1 VPKLF
6 NTILWASDGRADDH
20 QFVHYVGELCD
31 HYCCELRIVHVV
43 QTILP
48 EPMPQLELHEGE
60 ERAIAWLKA
69 RTRALRLQGV
79 DASLH
84 VIRGVVGSPAPAIVQ
99 VAEAVDADLIVLHA
113 GAPWPI
119 GSIGTAARLL
129 ATSACPLLLL
139 GSESK
144 PPQARPETDG
154 LWTAVPR
161 IAASHSVASLAH
173 EPRGDPSAAA
183 ESAPPLHQTNRGT
196 DGLSRRT

>member
-1 VPKLF
+1 MSVPVSKLF
-6 NTILWASDGRADDH
+6 KTILWASDGRVGDH
-20 QFVHYVGELCD
+20 HVVLYVGELCD

-48 EPMPQLELHEGE
+48 EPMPQFELHEGE

-99 VAEAVDADLIVLHA
+99 VAEGVDADLIVLHA
-113 GAPWPI
+113 HARRPI

-129 ATSACPLLLL
+129 ATSACPLLVL
-139 GSESK
+139 GGELK
-144 PPQARPETDG
+144 PPQRLRETG
-154 LWTAVPR
+154 SPWTAVP
-161 IAASHSVASLAH
+161 ALCTHPA
-173 EPRGDPSAAA
+173 
-183 ESAPPLHQTNRGT
+183 NRGT
-196 DGLSRRT
+196 DG

>member
-1 VPKLF
+1 MAKLF
-6 NTILWASDGRADDH
+6 TTILWASDGRADDH
-20 QFVHYVGELCD
+20 QVVHYIGELCE

-48 EPMPQLELHEGE
+48 EPMPQFELHEGE

-84 VIRGVVGSPAPAIVQ
+84 VTRGVVGSPAPAIVQ

-113 GAPWPI
+113 HAPRPI

-129 ATSACPLLLL
+129 ATSACPLLVL
-139 GSESK
+139 GGEPK
-144 PPQARPETDG
+144 PPQGPRDTDG

-161 IAASHSVASLAH
+161 IAASRSVASL
-173 EPRGDPSAAA
+173 R
-183 ESAPPLHQTNRGT
+183 
-196 DGLSRRT
+196 DGG